1 MTELDIFDD
10 ITQVTKVARPLML
23 VMVGPSGS
31 GKSTAIG
38 TLGIRTLFITRGI
51 ETHGADNA
59 ASVNPNIH
67 VLKLDR
73 AKDGTKL
80 HADEEVKRLNA
91 VLESPKLAEQFKAVA
106 IDGFTEFC
114 KMYTSTTEMA
124 ELLALPKAIKALAE
138 ADYVEKQITIL
149 IGKLVDVNEKG
160 LSVLATCAG
169 SITSDPN
176 DQDSYE
182 VKPDLPGHKTGQLVA
197 RAFPEI
203 VAIGKHTSYDES
215 SGEVKSDHK
224 FLFHANMVKRSTDKK
239 GVVTKQSSF
248 SPRLRGVYGGDLPAS
263 IPANLKDLIKLR
275 KGLANKAE

>member
-1 MTELDIFDD
+1 MSDIFDD
-10 ITQVTKVARPLML
+10 IVQVTKVAKPLML
-23 VMVGPSGS
+23 VMIGPSGS
-31 GKSTAIG
+31 GKSTTIG
-38 TLGIRTLFITRGI
+38 TLGLPTLFITRGI

-73 AKDGTKL
+73 ASDGSKL
-80 HADEEVKRLNA
+80 TADQEVQRLIT
-91 VLESPKLAEQFKAVA
+91 VLESPKLSEQFKVVA

-114 KMYTSTTEMA
+114 KMFTSTTEMA
-124 ELLALPKAIKALAE
+124 EILSQPKTIKALAE
-138 ADYVEKQITIL
+138 ADYVEKRITEL
-149 IGKLVDVNEKG
+149 ISRLVDVNERG

-182 VKPDLPGHKTGQLVA
+182 IKPDLPGHKTGQLVA

-203 VAIGKHTSYDES
+203 VAIGKSSSYNEET
-215 SGEVKSDHK
+215 GEVKSEHR
-224 FLFHANMVKRSTDKK
+224 FFFHANMVKRSTDKK
-239 GVVTKQSSF
+239 GIVTKQSSF
-248 SPRLRGVYGGDLPAS
+248 SPRLRGVYGGDLPAN

-275 KGLANKAE
+275 KSLANKAE